1 MVSRRDD
8 LDLMRV
14 KLVAAMGDVDAKD
27 LPRVTKE
34 LRAVNAELESL
45 APPVTA
51 GQQTV
56 DELKEKRARR
66 RRSAAQG

>member
-8 LDLMRV
+8 LDLMRA
-14 KLVAAMGDVDAKD
+14 KLVAAMGAVDAKD